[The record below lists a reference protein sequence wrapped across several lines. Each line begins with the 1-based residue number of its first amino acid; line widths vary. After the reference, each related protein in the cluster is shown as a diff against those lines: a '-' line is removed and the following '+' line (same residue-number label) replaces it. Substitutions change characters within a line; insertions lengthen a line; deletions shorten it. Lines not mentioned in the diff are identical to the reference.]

1 MKIKVNTSEFLKAIH
16 AVEGV
21 ITTREIKSILSNLKI
36 EAEGKET
43 FLSATDL
50 EISIKTSVPADVTQ
64 EGNVSLPAKQLSSF
78 FKTIHFEDTN
88 LSLEESDSN
97 SSIVYIT
104 DASGKNDYK
113 SKISGMDAD
122 EIKTISKID
131 SSQVSSFPSTLIND
145 MIRKTSYAI
154 AHEDQRFI
162 FNGLYMI
169 PNGDKLIFVG
179 ADGRRLCK
187 IERTLPSPLQFK
199 DSIIVPAKAIREIS
213 KMIATS
219 EVGNIGLIDGQ
230 IYVSANNIELLCKLI
245 EGNFPNYEQ
254 VIPKNTKFS
263 TSISKEEFQ
272 VSLRQVLTAA
282 EEPSRQVRLTFS
294 KNNLNLFAQ
303 TLGASE
309 ASINKP
315 IEYSGDEVTIAF
327 KGEYLMDI
335 FRSIDDNEV
344 KIEFSDAN
352 SPVIF
357 KDPSDPEFIS
367 VIMPMKL

>member
-21 ITTREIKSILSNLKI
+21 ISAREIKSVLSNLKI
-36 EAEGKET
+36 EAEGKEV

-50 EISIKTSVPADVTQ
+50 EISIKTSVPAEVVQ
-64 EGNVSLPAKQLSSF
+64 SGSISLPAKQLSSF
-78 FKTIHFEDTN
+78 FKTINFEETT
-88 LSLEESDSN
+88 LSLEESDGD
-97 SSIVYIT
+97 SSIAYIT
-104 DASGKNDYK
+104 DSSGKNDYK
-113 SKISGMDAD
+113 SKISGMDAE
-122 EIKTISKID
+122 EIKTISKVS
-131 SSQVSSFPSTLIND
+131 SSQISSFPSTLIND

-179 ADGRRLCK
+179 TDGRRLCK

-199 DSIIVPAKAIREIS
+199 ESIIVPAKAIREIS

-219 EVGNIGLIDGQ
+219 ETGNIGLVEGQ
-230 IYVSANNIELLCKLI
+230 IYASANNIELLCKLI

-254 VIPKNTKFS
+254 VIPKSTKFS
-263 TSISKEEFQ
+263 TGISKDEFQ
-272 VSLRQVLTAA
+272 VALRQVMTAA
-282 EEPSRQVRLTFS
+282 EEPSRQIRLTFG
-294 KNNLNLFAQ
+294 KNNLNFFAQ

-344 KIEFSDAN
+344 KIEFSDSS

>member
-21 ITTREIKSILSNLKI
+21 ISAREIKSILSNLKI
-36 EAEGKET
+36 EAEGKEVS
-43 FLSATDL
+43 LSATDL
-50 EISIKTSVPADVTQ
+50 EISIKTSLPAEIVQ
-64 EGNVSLPAKQLSSF
+64 AGSISLPAKQLSNF
-78 FKTIHFEDTN
+78 FKTIHFEETV
-88 LSLEESDSN
+88 LSLEESDGE
-97 SSIVYIT
+97 SSVVYIT

-113 SKISGMDAD
+113 SKISGMDAE
-122 EIKTISKID
+122 EIKTISKVN
-131 SSQVSSFPSTLIND
+131 SSQISSFPSTLIND

-169 PNGDKLIFVG
+169 PDGNKLIFVG
-179 ADGRRLCK
+179 TDGRRLCK

-219 EVGNIGLIDGQ
+219 ETGNIGLIDSQ
-230 IYVSANNIELLCKLI
+230 IYASANNIELLCKLI

-254 VIPKNTKFS
+254 VIPQSSKFS
-263 TSISKEEFQ
+263 TTISKEEFQ
-272 VSLRQVLTAA
+272 ISLRQVLTAA
-282 EEPSRQVRLTFS
+282 EEPSRQVKLTFS

-303 TLGASE
+303 THGASE
-309 ASINKP
+309 ANINKP
-315 IEYSGDEVTIAF
+315 IEYSGNEITIAF

-344 KIEFSDAN
+344 KIEFSDAS